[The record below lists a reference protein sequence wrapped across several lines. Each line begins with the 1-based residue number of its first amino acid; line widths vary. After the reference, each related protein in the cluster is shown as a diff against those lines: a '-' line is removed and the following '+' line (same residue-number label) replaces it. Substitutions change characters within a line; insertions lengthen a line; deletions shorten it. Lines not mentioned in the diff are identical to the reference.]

1 MRNRISNITDLQ
13 AEIARLKVQKKEQEL
28 FLINQYQLL
37 KHKVETPARIFNMV
51 ASNVPGV
58 DMVKGIFSTI
68 GSKNTSGKS
77 DWLTK
82 TLQLGLPLV
91 LNKTLLRNAGWLKKG
106 LVLLA
111 SETAAREVNQ
121 ASVSSVIDKITAFIK
136 PKKKKK
142 KEKAEALAK
151 EVAAA
156 PPNHPPM
163 ITAEESVQDNMY
175 GIPKDSETF

>member
-1 MRNRISNITDLQ
+1 M
-13 AEIARLKVQKKEQEL
+13 AE
-28 FLINQYQLL
+28 
-37 KHKVETPARIFNMV
+37 
-51 ASNVPGV
+51 
-58 DMVKGIFSTI
+58 
-68 GSKNTSGKS
+68 
-77 DWLTK
+77 
-82 TLQLGLPLV
+82 
-91 LNKTLLRNAGWLKKG
+91 KG

-142 KEKAEALAK
+142 KENAEALAK
-151 EVAAA
+151 EAAAA

>member
-13 AEIARLKVQKKEQEL
+13 AEIARLKVQKKKEQEQ

-91 LNKTLLRNAGWLKKG
+91 LNKTLLRNAGWLKK
-106 LVLLA
+106 A
-111 SETAAREVNQ
+111 
-121 ASVSSVIDKITAFIK
+121 
-136 PKKKKK
+136 
-142 KEKAEALAK
+142 
-151 EVAAA
+151 
-156 PPNHPPM
+156 
-163 ITAEESVQDNMY
+163 
-175 GIPKDSETF
+175 